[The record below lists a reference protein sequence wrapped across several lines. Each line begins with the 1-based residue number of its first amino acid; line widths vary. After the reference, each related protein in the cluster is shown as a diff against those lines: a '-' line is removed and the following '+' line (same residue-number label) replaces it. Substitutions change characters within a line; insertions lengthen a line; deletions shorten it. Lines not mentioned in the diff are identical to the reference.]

1 MAKKKHLLKKTIK
14 DEVVEYV
21 FLYKNGT
28 VLMQKVKTGIQDN
41 NYIQI
46 TEGLNENDEIVAG
59 PYTAVSKSLKNKAV
73 VKKVDKSKM
82 FEVKAE
88 KSK

>member
-1 MAKKKHLLKKTIK
+1 
-14 DEVVEYV
+14 
-21 FLYKNGT
+21 
-28 VLMQKVKTGIQDN
+28 
-41 NYIQI
+41 
-46 TEGLNENDEIVAG
+46 LNENDEIIAG

-88 KSK
+88 KTK